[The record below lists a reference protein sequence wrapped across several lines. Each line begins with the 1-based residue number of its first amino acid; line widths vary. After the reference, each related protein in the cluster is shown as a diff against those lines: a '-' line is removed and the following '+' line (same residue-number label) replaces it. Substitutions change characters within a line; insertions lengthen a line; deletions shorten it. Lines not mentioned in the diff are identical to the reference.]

1 MRVFI
6 ISDIS
11 SSRIGICPRSEAGV
25 LPSIVVL
32 PWVAPN
38 ATGFFF
44 FFFFFFEIIHR
55 FSCPKGAMP
64 GLLFTEVGP
73 G

>member
-44 FFFFFFEIIHR
+44 FFFFLKSYTVLAALRALCRVFYLQR
-55 FSCPKGAMP
+55 
-64 GLLFTEVGP
+64 
-73 G
+73 